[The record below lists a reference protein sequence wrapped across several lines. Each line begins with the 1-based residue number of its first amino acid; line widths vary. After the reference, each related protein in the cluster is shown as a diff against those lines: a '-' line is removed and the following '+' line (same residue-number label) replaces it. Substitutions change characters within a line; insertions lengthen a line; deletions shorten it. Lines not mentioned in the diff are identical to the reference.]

1 MTNFESNYMPYIE
14 FYDEDFPWRYSPSAV
29 ENDRLKPWLALV
41 LLKDDKFIDGKITK
55 NKPLSYIDVPTT
67 KNIFQPYEQLWAWAH
82 VHINDSVITDNDN
95 TVSSD
100 ESDTIENLK
109 KILKKDPDLA
119 YSRIMCP
126 RKLDPNSSY
135 HAFLTPAF
143 ESGRLAGLGLD
154 PSKDFGPRNAE
165 TGAWEEYSERKS
177 PTLYPIYHRWFF
189 KTGSLGDFEYLVR
202 LLKPQP
208 MDNRVGT
215 REMDVQQPG
224 VNVRPIDNPK
234 LKGFLKLGGAL
245 RIPLASMSATDKDTF
260 ETYDGWAKDSYPQP
274 FQEDLAS
281 FINLA
286 DDYQFKSSAEANQDA
301 ELGFDPMDDKD
312 PMITAP
318 LYGQWHALTQRLLK
332 KRDETKAANS
342 TNWVHEL

>member
-1 MTNFESNYMPYIE
+1 MSDSIATYSFLPWLRQGISNKISGSSPGARATIPVKLKITGRPESGPDLEHLLTRKIELYGPGDIIGVDKKAIVKNEPRNWMTNFESNYMPYIE

-41 LLKDDKFIDGKITK
+41 LLKDDEFIDGKITK

-135 HAFLTPAF
+135 HAFLIPAF

-165 TGAWEEYSERKS
+165 TGAWEEYSER
-177 PTLYPIYHRWFF
+177 
-189 KTGSLGDFEYLVR
+189 
-202 LLKPQP
+202 
-208 MDNRVGT
+208 
-215 REMDVQQPG
+215 
-224 VNVRPIDNPK
+224 
-234 LKGFLKLGGAL
+234 
-245 RIPLASMSATDKDTF
+245 
-260 ETYDGWAKDSYPQP
+260 
-274 FQEDLAS
+274 
-281 FINLA
+281 
-286 DDYQFKSSAEANQDA
+286 
-301 ELGFDPMDDKD
+301 
-312 PMITAP
+312 
-318 LYGQWHALTQRLLK
+318 
-332 KRDETKAANS
+332 
-342 TNWVHEL
+342 